1 MFFLGL
7 LTTGFAVLLRYI
19 DRTIFQISY
28 TITGVLIGPLTGLF
42 VLGMMLPWATTTV
55 SYGFASIFCIF
66 SDLLYFFIKG
76 AWIGQVIG
84 TGISGWIALGGLLY
98 GDSANVV
105 LPTSTECCFVPE
117 NVTECP
123 AVSGNNTLSTSTL
136 AMLTTSIEK

>member
-55 SYGFASIFCIF
+55 SYGFASIFVYSVTFCIF
-66 SDLLYFFIKG
+66 LLRVHGLVKSLEPVF
-76 AWIGQVIG
+76 QVG
-84 TGISGWIALGGLLY
+84 
-98 GDSANVV
+98 
-105 LPTSTECCFVPE
+105 
-117 NVTECP
+117 
-123 AVSGNNTLSTSTL
+123 
-136 AMLTTSIEK
+136 